1 MTDEDFLI
9 IHKVGQLKN
18 LCYALTLD
26 LQPKT
31 NENNKTYSA

>member
-18 LCYALTLD
+18 ALTLD